1 MEPVVSLIKTRGR
14 RSFGAKKGAVMIL
27 EWGFSPET
35 VVMNLESTEKDELF
49 EEMVQ
54 AIVAAHPDVDRQEA
68 LDAVR
73 DRESKMSTGIMHDI
87 AVPHGNCSSVEQV
100 IGAIGI
106 SRKGIDYDS
115 LDKAPVHLVFM
126 ILCSPEHPEM
136 HLSVLKEISAVLQNP
151 TFLKEVLEK
160 QTAKEVYDLLCA
172 FGDDTA
178 L

>member
-1 MEPVVSLIKTRGR
+1 MEPVVSLIKTRRR

-73 DRESKMSTGIMHDI
+73 DR
-87 AVPHGNCSSVEQV
+87 
-100 IGAIGI
+100 
-106 SRKGIDYDS
+106 
-115 LDKAPVHLVFM
+115 
-126 ILCSPEHPEM
+126 
-136 HLSVLKEISAVLQNP
+136 
-151 TFLKEVLEK
+151 
-160 QTAKEVYDLLCA
+160 
-172 FGDDTA
+172 
-178 L
+178 